1 MAKLGGRNGRLP
13 NEGDGYGPGKGQTR
27 VSGALESDGLRQK
40 GGGAVTDLPVNSL
53 PVDSEKVMVR
63 LPLPI
68 YTVVPVVDPVNGWV
82 QVQVAERSRSRHMVM
97 EMSPS
102 KVV

>member
-1 MAKLGGRNGRLP
+1 MGGYPMKETDMVQVRDKP
-13 NEGDGYGPGKGQTR
+13 EFQEPWKVMVCGKK
-27 VSGALESDGLRQK
+27 VE
-40 GGGAVTDLPVNSL
+40 GAVTDLPVNSL
-53 PVDSEKVMVR
+53 PVDSEKVMVL

-68 YTVVPVVDPVNGWV
+68 YTVVPVVDPGNGWV

>member
-1 MAKLGGRNGRLP
+1 MV
-13 NEGDGYGPGKGQTR
+13 GYPMKETDMVQVRDKPEFQEPWKVMVCGKK
-27 VSGALESDGLRQK
+27 VE
-40 GGGAVTDLPVNSL
+40 AVDMDLLANSL
-53 PVDSEKVMVR
+53 PVDSVKATVR

-68 YTVVPVVDPVNGWV
+68 YTVVPVVGQVIGWV